1 MPLTSTYII
10 IGQFYRILD
19 YAGAPFN
26 AQDTQMLRYNAVA
39 KKKCGKIV
47 PLNNQVI
54 MPMKLFIKN
63 MVCARCIMVVRAEME
78 KLGLTPVAVSL
89 GEAELSGEIP
99 TEQKQQLA
107 AALAALGFELYDD
120 KKTKTIEKIKLLIQ
134 ELVHTKSNDLSTN
147 LSDYLIAHMHQDY
160 SAITNIFSQVENI
173 TIEQY
178 YIQQKIEK
186 VKELIIYSDLSLS
199 QIAYELNY
207 SSVAHLSAQFKK
219 VTGLT
224 PSFYKALKEEKSNI
238 GRTNII

>member
-1 MPLTSTYII
+1 
-10 IGQFYRILD
+10 
-19 YAGAPFN
+19 
-26 AQDTQMLRYNAVA
+26 
-39 KKKCGKIV
+39 
-47 PLNNQVI
+47 

-63 MVCARCIMVVRAEME
+63 MVCARCITVVRAEME
-78 KLGLTPVAVSL
+78 KLGLKPVAVSL
-89 GEAELSGEIP
+89 GEAELPGEIS
-99 TEQKQQLA
+99 TQQKQQLA

-120 KKTKTIEKIKLLIQ
+120 KKTKTIEKIKMLIQ
-134 ELVHTKSNDLSTN
+134 ELIHAKSNDLSTN